1 MKQRCVRH
9 APFLEQQQETKTL
22 NGLFGCAVV
31 ARVSCAC
38 VALTAA
44 AVCAAAATSSDSAS
58 FVRAPAWDIGDST
71 VACAASADD
80 VKPLFGGRMWWET
93 TLVSY
98 PHAAQAVAAAAP
110 LSSSGSDVELG
121 ERVLISSVPGIAQAL
136 PEPTELADAG
146 PAGRHLVGL
155 ADPTWRE
162 LDGHSSLERRL
173 LRLRSSSAVVV
184 DQQEGRLLYAKNPD
198 SVMSIASIT
207 KLMTAMVVID
217 SGAPLE
223 ATLTIEPADV
233 DTLKGSSSRLRVGTR
248 LTRSEMLKLM
258 LMSSENRAAAALARS
273 HPQGRQ
279 AFVDAMNEKAR
290 ALGMDDTRFL
300 DPTGLN
306 PKNRSTAYDLALMV
320 NAGYQYPLI
329 RNYST
334 SIEHSVELPGRYR
347 RELEFHNTNG
357 LVGSGRW
364 DIGLSKTGYIS
375 EAGRCLVLQATI
387 AAKPVIIV
395 LLDSFG
401 QFSRIADAN
410 RIKRWIEGLDSAP
423 ASTRRM

>member
-1 MKQRCVRH
+1 
-9 APFLEQQQETKTL
+9 LDT
-22 NGLFGCAVV
+22 
-31 ARVSCAC
+31 
-38 VALTAA
+38 
-44 AVCAAAATSSDSAS
+44 
-58 FVRAPAWDIGDST
+58 
-71 VACAASADD
+71 
-80 VKPLFGGRMWWET
+80 
-93 TLVSY
+93 Y
-98 PHAAQAVAAAAP
+98 
-110 LSSSGSDVELG
+110 
-121 ERVLISSVPGIAQAL
+121 ERVLISSVPDIAQVL
-136 PEPTELADAG
+136 PEPIELADAKSTSRS
-146 PAGRHLVGL
+146 AVALF
-155 ADPTWRE
+155 DPTWRQ
-162 LDGHSSLERRL
+162 LDGGSSLERRL

-184 DQQEGRLLYAKNPD
+184 DQEQGRLLYAKNPD
-198 SVMSIASIT
+198 NVMSIASIT
-207 KLMTAMVVID
+207 KLMTAMVVVD
-217 SGAPLE
+217 SGAPLD
-223 ATLTIEPADV
+223 AALRIEEADV

-258 LMSSENRAAAALARS
+258 LMSSENRAAAALARA

-279 AFVDAMNEKAR
+279 AFIEAMNEKAR
-290 ALGMDDTRFL
+290 ALGMEDTRFL

-334 SIEHSVELPGRYR
+334 SIEHSVEMPGRLR
-347 RELEFHNTNG
+347 REVEFHNTNG

-410 RIKRWIEGLDSAP
+410 RIKRWIEGLERAP
-423 ASTRRM
+423 ATTRRM

>member
-1 MKQRCVRH
+1 M
-9 APFLEQQQETKTL
+9 
-22 NGLFGCAVV
+22 NGLFGRAVV

-38 VALTAA
+38 FALTAA
-44 AVCAAAATSSDSAS
+44 AACAAAGTQTDSAG
-58 FVRAPAWDIGDST
+58 FVRTPAWDISDST
-71 VACAASADD
+71 VACAASADKA
-80 VKPLFGGRMWWET
+80 KPVFGGRMWWET
-93 TLVSY
+93 ALASY
-98 PHAAQAVAAAAP
+98 PRPVQAAATEA
-110 LSSSGSDVELG
+110 SSSSESGVEST
-121 ERVLISSVPGIAQAL
+121 ERVLISNVPGIEQAL
-136 PEPTELADAG
+136 PEATELADAR
-146 PAGRHLVGL
+146 PAGRHFVGL

-162 LDGHSSLERRL
+162 LDGRSSLERRL

-184 DQQEGRLLYAKNPD
+184 DQEEGRLLYAKNPD

-217 SGAPLE
+217 SGAPLD
-223 ATLTIEPADV
+223 ATLTIEYADV

-357 LVGSGRW
+357 LVASRRW

-410 RIKRWIEGLDSAP
+410 RIKRWIEGLESAP

>member
-1 MKQRCVRH
+1 M
-9 APFLEQQQETKTL
+9 
-22 NGLFGCAVV
+22 NGLFGRAVV

-38 VALTAA
+38 LALTAA
-44 AVCAAAATSSDSAS
+44 AACAAAGTQTDSARL
-58 FVRAPAWDIGDST
+58 VRASAWDVGDST
-71 VACAASADD
+71 AACVASADEA
-80 VKPLFGGRMWWET
+80 KPVFGGRMWWET

-98 PHAAQAVAAAAP
+98 PHAAQAVAAEA
-110 LSSSGSDVELG
+110 SSSSQSGVESA
-121 ERVLISSVPGIAQAL
+121 ERVLISNVPGIAQAL
-136 PEPTELADAG
+136 PEPTELADVR
-146 PAGRHLVGL
+146 PAGRHFVGL

-162 LDGHSSLERRL
+162 LDARASLERQL

-184 DQQEGRLLYAKNPD
+184 DQEEGRLLYAKNPD

-217 SGAPLE
+217 SGAPLD
-223 ATLTIEPADV
+223 ATLTIEDADV

-357 LVGSGRW
+357 LVASRRW

-410 RIKRWIEGLDSAP
+410 RIKRWIEGLESAP

>member
-1 MKQRCVRH
+1 MVQWRVRR
-9 APFLEQQQETKTL
+9 APFLRQQQETKTL
-22 NGLFGCAVV
+22 KGLFGRTVV
-31 ARVSCAC
+31 ARVLCTC
-38 VALTAA
+38 LALMAA
-44 AVCAAAATSSDSAS
+44 AVCAAAGTPTESAS
-58 FVRAPAWDIGDST
+58 IVRTSAWDIGDPT
-71 VACAASADD
+71 AACASSADEA
-80 VKPLFGGRMWWET
+80 KPVFGGRLWWET

-98 PHAAQAVAAAAP
+98 PRTAQAVAAAAP
-110 LSSSGSDVELG
+110 PSSRSDLESV
-121 ERVLISSVPGIAQAL
+121 ERVLISSVPGIAQVL
-136 PEPTELADAG
+136 PEPTELADAR
-146 PAGRHLVGL
+146 PAGRRLVGL

-162 LDGHSSLERRL
+162 LDGRSSLERRL

-184 DQQEGRLLYAKNPD
+184 DQEAGRLLYAKNPD

-217 SGAPLE
+217 SGVPLE

-233 DTLKGSSSRLRVGTR
+233 DTLKGSSSRLKVGTR

-258 LMSSENRAAAALARS
+258 LMSSENRAAAALARAN
-273 HPQGRQ
+273 PQGRQ

-357 LVGSGRW
+357 LVASRRW

-410 RIKRWIEGLDSAP
+410 RIKRWIEGLESAP